1 MDPQIVSILYIVALF
16 ALLYFL
22 FIRPQQ
28 KRQKQH
34 QKMISELQ
42 VNDEITTVGGM
53 LGVVIK
59 IKEETITIRLAD
71 NVRVEFL
78 KNAIE
83 QVRKKANESNKL
95 DLSKDDTAKDK

>member
-1 MDPQIVSILYIVALF
+1 MSSSTISIIYIVALF

-42 VNDEITTVGGM
+42 VNDEVITVGGI
-53 LGVVIK
+53 LGTVLK
-59 IKEETITIRLAD
+59 IKEDTVILRLSD
-71 NVRVEFL
+71 NVKAEFL
-78 KNAIE
+78 KNAIG
-83 QVRKKANESNKL
+83 QVRKKANEE
-95 DLSKDDTAKDK
+95 DDD

>member
-1 MDPQIVSILYIVALF
+1 MDPQVVSILYIVALF

-34 QKMISELQ
+34 QKMLNELQ

-53 LGVVIK
+53 LATVVK
-59 IKEETITIRLAD
+59 IKEDTVVLRLAD

-78 KNAIE
+78 KNAVG
-83 QVRKKANESNKL
+83 QVRKQANKPKE
-95 DLSKDDTAKDK
+95 D

>member
-1 MDPQIVSILYIVALF
+1 MDPQVVSILYIVALF

-34 QKMISELQ
+34 QKMLGELQ
-42 VNDEITTVGGM
+42 VNDEITTVGGI
-53 LGVVIK
+53 LGTVVK
-59 IKEETITIRLAD
+59 IKEDTVVLRLAD

-78 KNAIE
+78 KNAVG
-83 QVRKKANESNKL
+83 QVRKKANEPKE
-95 DLSKDDTAKDK
+95 D

>member
-1 MDPQIVSILYIVALF
+1 MNPQVVSIAYIVGLF

-34 QKMISELQ
+34 QQMVSDLA

-53 LGVVIK
+53 IGTIVKV
-59 IKEETITIRLAD
+59 KEDSIILRIAD
-71 NVRVEFL
+71 GVRVEFL
-78 KNAIE
+78 KNAVGNIRTKTNEIE
-83 QVRKKANESNKL
+83 KE
-95 DLSKDDTAKDK
+95 